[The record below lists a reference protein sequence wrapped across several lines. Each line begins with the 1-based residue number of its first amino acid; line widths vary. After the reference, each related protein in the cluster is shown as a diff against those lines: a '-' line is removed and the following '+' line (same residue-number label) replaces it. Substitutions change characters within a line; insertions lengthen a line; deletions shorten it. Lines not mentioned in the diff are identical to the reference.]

1 MCTTLLND
9 SSLLDHW
16 ERFTSSNVSLN
27 SSSSTGTIRGF
38 KGIATSFTMIESSLA
53 STKTKRIVGTIFY
66 LYSKGVDVFILKIR
80 VGVMCGSDNGTS

>member
-1 MCTTLLND
+1 
-9 SSLLDHW
+9 
-16 ERFTSSNVSLN
+16 
-27 SSSSTGTIRGF
+27 
-38 KGIATSFTMIESSLA
+38 MIESSLA